1 MSSKASSIPV
11 EIAFLFAQ
19 KHIFFNQI
27 VLMYDRHHI
36 STNATICIVV
46 VEFNNL
52 IKQLVIFS
60 ASCFV
65 PDNRVTSLRV
75 IIIWQRNFARSDW
88 FLRGLDSP

>member
-19 KHIFFNQI
+19 KYIFFNQI
-27 VLMYDRHHI
+27 VLMYDRHI

-46 VEFNNL
+46 VEFDNL

-65 PDNRVTSLRV
+65 PDNRVTSL
-75 IIIWQRNFARSDW
+75 
-88 FLRGLDSP
+88 